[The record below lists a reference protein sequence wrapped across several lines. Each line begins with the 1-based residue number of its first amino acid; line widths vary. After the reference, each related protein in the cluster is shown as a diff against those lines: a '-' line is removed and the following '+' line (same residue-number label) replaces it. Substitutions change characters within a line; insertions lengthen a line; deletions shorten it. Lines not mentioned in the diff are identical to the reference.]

1 MAETG
6 EGCLRTLIGFGP
18 GAEPGDALT
27 ELSRL
32 EVASESVGGAGDL
45 YRARG

>member
-6 EGCLRTLIGFGP
+6 EGCLRTSIVFGQE
-18 GAEPGDALT
+18 AEPSDDRT

-32 EVASESVGGAGDL
+32 DVASESVGGAGDL
-45 YRARG
+45 HGARG